1 MYTTVNEQG
10 VLNNYANEPKL
21 YYAESPNPQVQR
33 QYALQ
38 GGFATLL
45 VSTLILVAFSVS

>member
-1 MYTTVNEQG
+1 MQTMSNEG
-10 VLNNYANEPKL
+10 LLNNYANEPQV
-21 YYAESPNPQVQR
+21 YYAEYPGLWEQR

-38 GGFATLL
+38 GAFATLL